1 MSLFHIPL
9 NMDRKMTRDLELIQ
23 RAHAL
28 PPRQLILL
36 DESSSWGA
44 DIYIDIARKVP
55 GAELTTLSGTFL
67 IKVFEW
73 PYEDAWKWERE
84 MREYVESQD
93 EEVEKIYFYYTTCPK
108 CAKAYGKNYVVL
120 FAKIK

>member
-67 IKVFEW
+67 IKVFE
-73 PYEDAWKWERE
+73 
-84 MREYVESQD
+84 
-93 EEVEKIYFYYTTCPK
+93 
-108 CAKAYGKNYVVL
+108 
-120 FAKIK
+120 